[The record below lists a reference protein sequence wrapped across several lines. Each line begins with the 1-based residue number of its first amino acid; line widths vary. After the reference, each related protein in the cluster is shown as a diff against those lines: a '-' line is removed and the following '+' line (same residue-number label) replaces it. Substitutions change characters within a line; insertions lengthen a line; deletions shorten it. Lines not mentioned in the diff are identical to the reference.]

1 MHPPIY
7 ELFSVRARGTKVDE
21 LDLPNGYR
29 DLRKERTKDSI
40 YLFSAIIPQ
49 EIRPVRVRLHHSEL
63 EQLFHAEIQDSRRD
77 LPSINTVPKK
87 QVEKVP
93 HLLSLDLGRLR
104 HFRQRLRH
112 PCAA

>member
-7 ELFSVRARGTKVDE
+7 EFFSVCARGTEVDE
-21 LDLPNGYR
+21 LDLPNDYR
-29 DLRKERTKDSI
+29 DLQAERMKDSI

-49 EIRPVRVRLHHSEL
+49 EIRPIRVGLHHSEL
-63 EQLFHAEIQDSRRD
+63 EQLFHTEIQDSRRD

-93 HLLSLDLGRLR
+93 HLLSPDLRRLR